1 MVASVSVEEG
11 LPGFDDSYS
20 MIGVCVVHVRDFVP
34 WHVTRHTIFFA
45 DRARGPGLLCRGLA
59 LLGTGMAT
67 EAAAV
72 ISPSLTHQRLMRIV
86 TAGARKARI
95 SLTPTTAALQAVG
108 LEAHVGNPGGAN
120 ALCVPPGRVACA
132 TEVNEVYRFQVFRI
146 HDGGRARIQISRL
159 HGGHMPGAR
168 PVATLA

>member
-45 DRARGPGLLCRGLA
+45 DRTGRTRVVCRRFA
-59 LLGTGMAT
+59 LFGTGMAT

-95 SLTPTTAALQAVG
+95 SPTPTTAALQAVG
-108 LEAHVGNPGGAN
+108 LESHVRNPGGAN

-146 HDGGRARIQISRL
+146 HNGGRARIQISRL
-159 HGGHMPGAR
+159 HGGDVFSAP
-168 PVATLA
+168 PVAVLA